1 MVGKTNLNNKEE
13 TRFFCFIIWI
23 DGKVESYMEPFMPQM
38 QKANTCLYQQCGYI
52 YWIHTVN
59 QAWPPRS
66 RSLKLQS
73 PAGPEDGQQ
82 TCWNQGGAGP
92 ELALSPY
99 WQPQWATSKSETYP
113 WGSESL
119 LNYLAQRKNGA
130 RVFRPV
136 SSALENAV
144 PELHLLSLHY
154 YHCWIF
160 LHAFSREDKTG
171 SQKNKCK
178 IQSPWEQGSILK
190 ASIYFCF
197 TQLLSKGSIFLS
209 TVTWI

>member
-23 DGKVESYMEPFMPQM
+23 DGKVEGYMEPFMPQM

-119 LNYLAQRKNGA
+119 LNYLAQI
-130 RVFRPV
+130 
-136 SSALENAV
+136 ALLYLMPGSV
-144 PELHLLSLHY
+144 MQPF
-154 YHCWIF
+154 WF
-160 LHAFSREDKTG
+160 LALPF
-171 SQKNKCK
+171 
-178 IQSPWEQGSILK
+178 W
-190 ASIYFCF
+190 
-197 TQLLSKGSIFLS
+197 SKLSIFIG
-209 TVTWI
+209 TQD